1 MQTGQKQF
9 SVLERFVVVAIILLV
24 AAILIQKVLHT
35 VKVSERRSLNNAAGQ
50 YAAVKSMYAEQRQTV
65 RPDMARAVAADA
77 TNIHSAPV
85 R

>member
-1 MQTGQKQF
+1 MQTGPKQF

-35 VKVSERRSLNNAAGQ
+35 VKVSERRSLNNAAVQ
-50 YAAVKSMYAEQRQTV
+50 YAAVKSMYAEQRQIV
-65 RPDMARAVAADA
+65 PPGMVRAVAADA

>member
-50 YAAVKSMYAEQRQTV
+50 YAAVKSMYAEQRQV
-65 RPDMARAVAADA
+65 VPPGMARVIASDAAN
-77 TNIHSAPV
+77 THRAPV

>member
-1 MQTGQKQF
+1 MHTGQKQF
-9 SVLERFVVVAIILLV
+9 SIPERFVVVAIILLV

-50 YAAVKSMYAEQRQTV
+50 YAAVKSMYAEQRQIVPPGMV
-65 RPDMARAVAADA
+65 RVVATDA
-77 TNIHSAPV
+77 SNTHNAPV

>member
-24 AAILIQKVLHT
+24 TAILIQKVLHT
-35 VKVSERRSLNNAAGQ
+35 VKVSERCSLNNAAGQ
-50 YAAVKSMYAEQRQTV
+50 YAAVKSMYAEQRQIAPPGMV
-65 RPDMARAVAADA
+65 RAIAGDA
-77 TNIHSAPV
+77 GNTYRAPV

>member
-9 SVLERFVVVAIILLV
+9 SILERFVVVAIILLV

-50 YAAVKSMYAEQRQTV
+50 YAAVKSMYAEQRQIVPSGMV
-65 RPDMARAVAADA
+65 RVVVADA
-77 TNIHSAPV
+77 TNIHSTPV